1 MTSLGGRVPG
11 ELPTILVIDDEE
23 VVRLLF
29 VSLLTDEGYPILLAD
44 TGHQGIELLD
54 KHQPPLVLV
63 DKNLPDLSGLDL
75 IATQKQRHPNTEFI
89 MITGYASLD
98 SAVRALEL
106 GAFSYLTKPFS
117 DMEVVLDRIKSALEV
132 NHLRKETT
140 LLKERLSRLP
150 TNLPATQ
157 TRESPGQ
164 DQATKEVLLGTINL
178 LESFLNKRETVP
190 SEPAWARLVDM
201 FEQQAN
207 KLKILLKTS
216 KP

>member
-1 MTSLGGRVPG
+1 MTPCGGCVPG

-29 VSLLTDEGYPILLAD
+29 DSLLTDEGFPVLLAD
-44 TGHQGIELLD
+44 TGRQGVELLD

-98 SAVRALEL
+98 SAVRAMEM

-132 NHLRKETT
+132 NHLRQETI

-150 TNLPATQ
+150 KGLPATPSQ
-157 TRESPGQ
+157 HESSQ
-164 DQATKEVLLGTINL
+164 DKAATEVVLGTISL
-178 LESFLNKRETVP
+178 LESFLDKRETIP
-190 SEPAWARLVDM
+190 SAPAWSRLVDM

-207 KLKILLKTS
+207 KLKTFLKTLE
-216 KP
+216 P